1 MFRKMIEKIKEKI
14 KKIFTKKNKKY
25 YGKDFLNYLELTK
38 AVTNALKD
46 DTKAIK
52 AIYNDDYIKIEVNIK

>member
-1 MFRKMIEKIKEKI
+1 MFRKIKEKMKEKI

-25 YGKDFLNYLELTK
+25 YGKEFLNYLELTR
-38 AVTNALKD
+38 AVTDALKD

>member
-1 MFRKMIEKIKEKI
+1 MFRKMIEKIKE
-14 KKIFTKKNKKY
+14 IFTKKNKKY

-38 AVTNALKD
+38 SVIYALKD